1 MSAVSFY
8 KTLFSILHDVTA
20 ETPLAEV
27 HRASE
32 AVIPGL
38 GGSLFTA
45 ETGHSCDHTNTKS
58 FPHDIITIANTS
70 LGYPTI
76 SERNE
81 GNICWKYYLL
91 LQIGMTEEMAKAIV
105 VTEIAQAF
113 DLQKLHVRMQQSI
126 KDHYEKTGKSVP
138 PQYLQMPPLDEDEYD
153 HESFTEKEV
162 GLMAV
167 GGILKFMD
175 EGCTTVRDML
185 EMAQKT
191 SQEYFLASDSVGL
204 RNDLQDIVSQLGDV
218 SISSDCV

>member
-1 MSAVSFY
+1 MSALSSY
-8 KTLFSILHDVTA
+8 KTLFAILHDVTA
-20 ETPLAEV
+20 DTPLAEV

-32 AVIPGL
+32 VVIPRL
-38 GGSLFTA
+38 KASLFTA
-45 ETGHSCDHTNTKS
+45 ETEHSCDHTNTRP
-58 FPHDIITIANTS
+58 FPHDIITIANTK

-81 GNICWKYYLL
+81 RNICWKYYLL
-91 LQIGMTEEMAKAIV
+91 LQIGMTEEMAKALV
-105 VTEIAQAF
+105 TTEIAQAY
-113 DLQKLHVRMQQSI
+113 DLQKLNVRMQQSI
-126 KDHYEKTGKSVP
+126 KDHYEKTGKPVP

-162 GLMAV
+162 GLMAA

-191 SQEYFLASDSVGL
+191 SREYSAADDSVGL
-204 RNDLQDIVSQLGDV
+204 RNDLEDVVSQLGGV
-218 SISSDCV
+218 SISSDCP

>member
-1 MSAVSFY
+1 MSVASPY
-8 KTLFSILHDVTA
+8 KTLFAILHDVTT
-20 ETPLAEV
+20 ESPLAQV

-32 AVIPGL
+32 AVIPRL
-38 GGSLFTA
+38 RTSLFT
-45 ETGHSCDHTNTKS
+45 ETELSCDHTNVQV
-58 FPHDIITIANTS
+58 FPHEKITIANTK

-76 SERNE
+76 SERNA

-91 LQIGMTEEMAKAIV
+91 LQIGMTEEMAQALV

-113 DLQKLHVRMQQSI
+113 DLQKLNVSMQESI
-126 KDHYEKTGKSVP
+126 RDHYEKTGKPVP

-153 HESFTEKEV
+153 HESFTETEV
-162 GLMAV
+162 GMMAA

-191 SQEYFLASDSVGL
+191 SQEYFGVDE
-204 RNDLQDIVSQLGDV
+204 
-218 SISSDCV
+218 